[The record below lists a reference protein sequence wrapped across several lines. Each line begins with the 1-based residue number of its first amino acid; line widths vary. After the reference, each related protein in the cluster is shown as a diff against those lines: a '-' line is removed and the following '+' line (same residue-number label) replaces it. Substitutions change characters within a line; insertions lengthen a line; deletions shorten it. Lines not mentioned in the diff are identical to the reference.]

1 MEEYRIKFTGE
12 CAAPFFLTENSF
24 FLSNGNAITRISEGN
39 TSDAVANFSKI
50 CKNGVEKQLEVGMGK
65 IYVLMGKSATGKD
78 TVFKR
83 LIGRKDLALRTV
95 VGYTTR
101 PIRRG
106 EADGKEYFFV
116 NVEKWQALQN
126 ENKVIESRTY
136 HTVAGDW
143 HYFTVDDG
151 QIDLN
156 GQDYLFISTLSG
168 YEQLKEYYGAE
179 AVFPLYIEVEDDQRL
194 WRSICRERRQAK
206 PNYDEVCR
214 RFLADQQDFGEEAIA
229 RAGICR
235 RYRNTDL
242 EECVKSIAQD
252 IAKQKA

>member
-1 MEEYRIKFTGE
+1 MQILRKCVRMEE
-12 CAAPFFLTENSF
+12 
-24 FLSNGNAITRISEGN
+24 
-39 TSDAVANFSKI
+39 
-50 CKNGVEKQLEVGMGK
+50 EKLLEVVMGK

-83 LIGRKDLALRTV
+83 LIGMKELALCTV

-106 EADGKEYFFV
+106 EANGKEYFFV
-116 NVEKWQALQN
+116 DVEKWRELQADG
-126 ENKVIESRTY
+126 KVIESRTY

-151 QIDLN
+151 QIDLK

-168 YEQLKEYYGAE
+168 YEQLRRFYGEE
-179 AVFPLYIEVEDDQRL
+179 AVLPLYVEVEDDQRL

-206 PNYDEVCR
+206 PNYEEVCR
-214 RFLADQQDFGEEAIA
+214 RFLADQQDFAEEEIV
-229 RAGICR
+229 RAGILK
-235 RYRNTDL
+235 RYKNTDL
-242 EECVKSIAQD
+242 EECVKAIAAD
-252 IAKQKA
+252 IGKQKSESR

>member
-1 MEEYRIKFTGE
+1 
-12 CAAPFFLTENSF
+12 
-24 FLSNGNAITRISEGN
+24 
-39 TSDAVANFSKI
+39 
-50 CKNGVEKQLEVGMGK
+50 MGK

-83 LIGRKDLALRTV
+83 LIGMKELALRTV

-106 EADGKEYFFV
+106 ESDGKEYFFV
-116 NVEKWQALQN
+116 SVEKWQELQK

-136 HTVAGDW
+136 HTVVGDW

-151 QIDLN
+151 QIDLD

-168 YEQLKEYYGAE
+168 YEQLKKFYGE
-179 AVFPLYIEVEDDQRL
+179 DVVLPLYVEVEDDQRL
-194 WRSICRERRQAK
+194 WRSICRERKQAK

-214 RFLADQQDFGEEAIA
+214 RFLADQQDFSEAEIA
-229 RAGICR
+229 RLGIKK
-235 RYRNTDL
+235 RYRNSDL
-242 EECVKSIAQD
+242 EECVKTIARD
-252 IAKQKA
+252 IGELREK

>member
-1 MEEYRIKFTGE
+1 
-12 CAAPFFLTENSF
+12 
-24 FLSNGNAITRISEGN
+24 
-39 TSDAVANFSKI
+39 
-50 CKNGVEKQLEVGMGK
+50 MGR

-83 LIGRKDLALRTV
+83 LIGMKELALRTV

-116 NVEKWQALQN
+116 GEDVWQRLQN

-136 HTVAGDW
+136 HTVVGDW

-168 YEQLKEYYGAE
+168 YEQLRKFYGAE
-179 AVFPLYIEVEDDQRL
+179 AVLPLYVEVEDDQRL
-194 WRSICRERRQAK
+194 WRSICREKRQEK

-214 RFLADQQDFGEEAIA
+214 RFLADQQDFSEENITK
-229 RAGICR
+229 AGVEK
-235 RYRNTDL
+235 RYRNVDL
-242 EECVKSIAQD
+242 ESCVQEIAAD
-252 IAKQKA
+252 IANRKG

>member
-1 MEEYRIKFTGE
+1 
-12 CAAPFFLTENSF
+12 
-24 FLSNGNAITRISEGN
+24 
-39 TSDAVANFSKI
+39 
-50 CKNGVEKQLEVGMGK
+50 MGK

-83 LIGRKDLALRTV
+83 LIGMNELALRTV

-116 NVEKWQALQN
+116 SVERWQRLQQ

-136 HTVAGDW
+136 HTVMGDW

-168 YEQLKEYYGAE
+168 YEQLKKFYGE
-179 AVFPLYIEVEDDQRL
+179 SVVLPLYVEVEDDQRL

-214 RFLADQQDFGEEAIA
+214 RFLADQQDFSEEEIV
-229 RAGICR
+229 RLGITK
-235 RYRNTDL
+235 RYRNAEL
-242 EECVKSIAQD
+242 EECVKNIAED
-252 IAKQKA
+252 ILKARE

>member
-1 MEEYRIKFTGE
+1 
-12 CAAPFFLTENSF
+12 
-24 FLSNGNAITRISEGN
+24 
-39 TSDAVANFSKI
+39 
-50 CKNGVEKQLEVGMGK
+50 MGK

-83 LIGRKDLALRTV
+83 LIGMKELALRTV

-116 NVEKWQALQN
+116 SVDKWQALQK
-126 ENKVIESRTY
+126 EDKVIESRTY

-168 YEQLKEYYGAE
+168 YEQLKKFYGAE
-179 AVFPLYIEVEDDQRL
+179 VVLPLYIEVEDDQRL

-214 RFLADQQDFGEEAIA
+214 RFLADQQDFSEEEII
-229 RAGICR
+229 RAGVVT
-235 RYRNTDL
+235 RYKNTDL
-242 EECVKSIAQD
+242 DECVKKIAGD
-252 IAKQKA
+252 ISRLKG

>member
-1 MEEYRIKFTGE
+1 MQISEKCVKMEE
-12 CAAPFFLTENSF
+12 
-24 FLSNGNAITRISEGN
+24 
-39 TSDAVANFSKI
+39 
-50 CKNGVEKQLEVGMGK
+50 EKQLEEAMGK

-83 LIGRKDLALRTV
+83 LIGMKELALRTV

-116 NVEKWQALQN
+116 SVEKWQQLQR

-136 HTVAGDW
+136 HTVMGDW

-151 QIDLN
+151 QIDLD

-168 YEQLKEYYGAE
+168 YVQLKKYYGDD
-179 AVFPLYIEVEDDQRL
+179 VVTPLYVEVEDDQRL

-206 PNYDEVCR
+206 PNYEEVCR
-214 RFLADQQDFGEEAIA
+214 RFLADQQDFGEEEIA
-229 RAGICR
+229 RAGVGK
-235 RYRNTDL
+235 RYRNADL
-242 EECVKSIAQD
+242 DECVNEIARD
-252 IAKQKA
+252 ILKGDAR

>member
-1 MEEYRIKFTGE
+1 
-12 CAAPFFLTENSF
+12 
-24 FLSNGNAITRISEGN
+24 
-39 TSDAVANFSKI
+39 
-50 CKNGVEKQLEVGMGK
+50 MGK

-83 LIGRKDLALRTV
+83 LIGMKELALRTV

-106 EADGKEYFFV
+106 ESNGKEYFFV
-116 NVEKWQALQN
+116 TEEKWQSLKE

-136 HTVAGDW
+136 HTVVGDW

-151 QIDLN
+151 QIDLS

-168 YEQLKEYYGAE
+168 FEQLKMYYGDE
-179 AVFPLYIEVEDDQRL
+179 VVVPLYIEVDDDQRL
-194 WRSICRERRQAK
+194 WRSISRERRQMK

-214 RFLADQQDFGEEAIA
+214 RFLADQQDFCEEEIV
-229 RAGICR
+229 RVGVKK
-235 RYRNTDL
+235 RYRNADL
-242 EECVKSIAQD
+242 EECVKAIAKD
-252 IAKQKA
+252 IADTGR

>member
-1 MEEYRIKFTGE
+1 
-12 CAAPFFLTENSF
+12 
-24 FLSNGNAITRISEGN
+24 
-39 TSDAVANFSKI
+39 
-50 CKNGVEKQLEVGMGK
+50 MGK

-83 LIGRKDLALRTV
+83 LIGMKELALQTV

-101 PIRRG
+101 PRRRG
-106 EADGKEYFFV
+106 ESEGREYFFV
-116 NVEKWQALQN
+116 KEEEWQSLQK

-151 QIDLN
+151 QIDLE

-168 YEQLKEYYGAE
+168 FEQLRRYYGE
-179 AVFPLYIEVEDDQRL
+179 EKVLPVYIEVEDDQRL
-194 WRSICRERRQAK
+194 WRSVCREKRQAR

-214 RFLADQQDFGEEAIA
+214 RFLADQQDFSEENIRKAGIKKRYHNENLEACVKEIA
-229 RAGICR
+229 R
-235 RYRNTDL
+235 
-242 EECVKSIAQD
+242 D
-252 IAKQKA
+252 IAGQKA

>member
-1 MEEYRIKFTGE
+1 
-12 CAAPFFLTENSF
+12 
-24 FLSNGNAITRISEGN
+24 
-39 TSDAVANFSKI
+39 
-50 CKNGVEKQLEVGMGK
+50 MGK

-83 LIGRKDLALRTV
+83 LIGMKELALRTV

-106 EADGKEYFFV
+106 EADGKEYYFV
-116 NVEKWQALQN
+116 SVDTWQNLQK

-136 HTVAGDW
+136 HTVVGDW

-168 YEQLKEYYGAE
+168 FEQLKKYYGE
-179 AVFPLYIEVEDDQRL
+179 EVVTPLYIEVEDDQRL

-214 RFLADQQDFGEEAIA
+214 RFLADQKDFSEEEII
-229 RAGICR
+229 RTGVCK

-242 EECVKSIAQD
+242 EECVTMIARD
-252 IAKQKA
+252 IMEQKA

>member
-1 MEEYRIKFTGE
+1 MMLQKSVKYVKME
-12 CAAPFFLTENSF
+12 
-24 FLSNGNAITRISEGN
+24 
-39 TSDAVANFSKI
+39 
-50 CKNGVEKQLEVGMGK
+50 VEKQLEVVMGK

-83 LIGRKDLALRTV
+83 LIGMKELALRTV

-116 NVEKWQALQN
+116 SVEKWQELQK

-136 HTVAGDW
+136 HTVVGDW

-151 QIDLN
+151 QINLE

-168 YEQLKEYYGAE
+168 YEQLKKFYGE
-179 AVFPLYIEVEDDQRL
+179 DVVLPLYVEVEDDQRL

-214 RFLADQQDFGEEAIA
+214 RFLADQQDFSEEEII
-229 RAGICR
+229 RLGIGK
-235 RYRNTDL
+235 RYRNSDL
-242 EECVKSIAQD
+242 DECVKTIARD
-252 IAKQKA
+252 IADLKGN

>member
-1 MEEYRIKFTGE
+1 
-12 CAAPFFLTENSF
+12 
-24 FLSNGNAITRISEGN
+24 
-39 TSDAVANFSKI
+39 
-50 CKNGVEKQLEVGMGK
+50 MGK

-83 LIGRKDLALRTV
+83 LIGMKELALHTV

-106 EADGKEYFFV
+106 EANGKEYFFV
-116 NVEKWQALQN
+116 TEEKWQSLKE

-168 YEQLKEYYGAE
+168 FEQLKKYYGDD
-179 AVFPLYIEVEDDQRL
+179 VVVPLYIEVEDDQRL
-194 WRSICRERRQAK
+194 WRSISRERRQAK

-214 RFLADQQDFGEEAIA
+214 RFLADQQDFCEEEIA
-229 RAGICR
+229 RVGVTK
-235 RYRNTDL
+235 RYRNSDL
-242 EECVKSIAQD
+242 EECVSAVARD
-252 IAKQKA
+252 IGMAKG